1 MNKIEV
7 MDINGNIL
15 SCEVIKFIENKELN
29 RVYVVYKDNNDILV
43 SRLIKENNNYQIIPV
58 EDNEWDYIERNL
70 D

>member
-58 EDNEWDYIERNL
+58 EDNEWDYIEKNL